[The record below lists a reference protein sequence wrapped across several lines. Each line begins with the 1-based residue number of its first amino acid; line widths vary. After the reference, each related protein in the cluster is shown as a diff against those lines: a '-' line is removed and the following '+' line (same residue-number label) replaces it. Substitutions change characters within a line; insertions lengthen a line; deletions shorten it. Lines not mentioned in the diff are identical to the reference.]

1 MTGGKGSAPD
11 TSSPAQA
18 GAGRSRALGWR
29 LFIAVAALAGI
40 ALTLSLGA
48 WQWGRAQ
55 QRLALQAALA
65 SRQALPPLQAD
76 ALLAPGALAP
86 DSELLHRPVML
97 EGEWLARHTVYLD
110 NRQMQGRPGF
120 YVLTP
125 LRLAGRPEVV
135 LVQRGWIPRDF
146 QDRTRLLPVE
156 TPAGAVRVAGRIAL
170 APSRLYEM
178 AAGETGPI
186 RQNLDIAAFRAETR
200 LPLVDGSVVQV
211 GPPSEGLLRDW
222 PVAASGADKNYG
234 YAFQWWGMSVVILIL
249 YAWFQLIAPR
259 RRARR

>member
-1 MTGGKGSAPD
+1 MTTGKGSAPGNMPRPQ
-11 TSSPAQA
+11 T
-18 GAGRSRALGWR
+18 GAGRSQGLGWR
-29 LFIAVAALAGI
+29 IGIAVAALAGI
-40 ALTLSLGA
+40 AITLSLGA
-48 WQWGRAQ
+48 WQWGRAH
-55 QRLALQAALA
+55 QRLALQAALE

-76 ALLAPGALAP
+76 ALLAPGAAAP
-86 DSELLHRPVML
+86 GSELLYRPVTL

-146 QDRTRLLPVE
+146 QDRTRLAQVE
-156 TPAGAVRVAGRIAL
+156 TPAGEVRVSGRIAL
-170 APSRLYEM
+170 APSRLYEV
-178 AAGETGPI
+178 AGGETGPI

-234 YAFQWWGMSVVILIL
+234 YAFQWWGMSLVILIL